1 MNNLFNGF
9 VLGAGLPTLK
19 DVYDWIMEQAWFIVI
34 LVTIYL
40 AIKFFASGKMGRL
53 FMALAGGI
61 LVAAL
66 VKWPDEVLGSLAKIG
81 QLLF

>member
-40 AIKFFASGKMGRL
+40 AIKFFARGKMGRL

-61 LVAAL
+61 LVSAL